1 MIKNDQKPVILF
13 DVNETLL
20 DMSPI
25 KERIN
30 TIFHHSE
37 AFRNWF
43 GLLLQY
49 SLVANSTGRYYDF
62 PTIAGATLNMTA
74 ESLGLSIDEE
84 TKKSTLVLM
93 TKLNVYPDVEPG
105 LKKLRAAGFR
115 LATLTNSPERILT
128 DQLGFAGIKD
138 YFEFKLSID
147 AIKTYKP
154 SLNTYQWAAEQL
166 GAGAGDIVMI
176 AAHGWDIAGAGV
188 AGLQTAFIS
197 RKGQSLY
204 PLADRPD
211 FLGNDLLEIAACI
224 EEKYAVA
231 GN

>member
-20 DMSPI
+20 DMSPL

-30 TIFHHSE
+30 SILDHPD
-37 AFRNWF
+37 AFRVWF

-49 SLVANSTGRYYDF
+49 SLVANITEEYHDF
-62 PTIAGATLNMTA
+62 PTIADATLTMAAQSFGKTIDKETQRTA
-74 ESLGLSIDEE
+74 LSLM
-84 TKKSTLVLM
+84 KQ
-93 TKLNVYPDVEPG
+93 LNPYPDVKPG
-105 LKKLRAAGFR
+105 LQKLKASGFR
-115 LATLTNSPERILT
+115 LATLTNSPESVLNKQLT
-128 DQLGFAGIKD
+128 FAGISG
-138 YFEFKLSID
+138 YFEASLSID
-147 AIKTYKP
+147 TVCTYKP
-154 SLNTYQWAAEQL
+154 ALSTYRWAAEQL
-166 GAGAGDIVMI
+166 SSQKNNMILI
-176 AAHGWDIAGAGV
+176 AAHGWDIAGAGL

-204 PLADRPD
+204 PLADRPV
-211 FLGNDLLEIAACI
+211 FFGKDLLEIAACI

>member
-1 MIKNDQKPVILF
+1 MIKNNHKPVILF

-20 DMSPI
+20 DMTPI

-30 TIFHHSE
+30 TILDHTD
-37 AFRNWF
+37 AFRIWF

-49 SLVANSTGRYYDF
+49 SLVANNTANYRDF
-62 PTIAGATLNMTA
+62 PTIAGATLNMVA
-74 ESLGLSIDEE
+74 ESFGLSIDDE
-84 TKKSTLVLM
+84 TKKSVLGLM
-93 TKLNVYPDVEPG
+93 THLTAYPDVEPG
-105 LKKLRAAGFR
+105 LKKLSAAGFR
-115 LATLTNSPERILT
+115 LATLTNSPERVLT
-128 DQLGFAGIKD
+128 DQLNFAGIQA
-138 YFEFKLSID
+138 YFESTLSID

-166 GAGAGDIVMI
+166 GAGTGEIILV
-176 AAHGWDIAGAGV
+176 AAHGWDIAGAGL

-204 PLADRPD
+204 PLADKPD
-211 FLGNDLLEIAACI
+211 FIGKDLLEVADEIKA
-224 EEKYAVA
+224 KYAIR